1 MRTASRLLAF
11 LLGLA
16 VVAIGALVAI
26 ESSLLATSHDSWL
39 VPRGKWNAELL
50 RLHWD
55 DTSVTVACVLLAL
68 LGTGLLL
75 LQVLPRPPVRLKVEG
90 TPHGREVWISRRG
103 LEGQLARLA
112 DQDPDVLA
120 PTVRLTKRTA
130 KVRAGFP
137 THAKPNEV
145 GARLRAMA
153 DGRLAQAELERPLK
167 VNVRMR
173 PARRRVS

>member
-1 MRTASRLLAF
+1 MRSTSRLLAF
-11 LLGLA
+11 LFGLA
-16 VVAIGALVAI
+16 LAAFGSLVAI
-26 ESSLLATSHDSWL
+26 ESGLLAAGHDPWL
-39 VPRGKWNAELL
+39 VPRGRWNAEIL

-55 DTSVTVACVLLAL
+55 DTNVTVACVLLAV

-90 TPHGREVWISRRG
+90 TPQGREVWISRRG

-112 DQDPDVLA
+112 AQDADVLA

-137 THAKPNEV
+137 THAQPNEV

-153 DGRLAQAELERPLK
+153 TGRLAQAELERPLK

>member
-1 MRTASRLLAF
+1 MRSTSRLLAF
-11 LLGLA
+11 LVGLA
-16 VVAIGALVAI
+16 LAVFGCLVAI
-26 ESSLLATSHDSWL
+26 ESGLLAASHDSWL

-55 DTSVTVACVLLAL
+55 DTSVTVTCVLLAVV
-68 LGTGLLL
+68 GVGLLL
-75 LQVLPRPPVRLKVEG
+75 LQLLPRPPVRLKVEG

-120 PTVRLTKRTA
+120 PTVRLTKRA
-130 KVRAGFP
+130 VKVRAGFP
-137 THAKPNEV
+137 THAQPDEV

-153 DGRLAQAELERPLK
+153 AGRLAQAELERPLK
-167 VNVRMR
+167 VNVRIR